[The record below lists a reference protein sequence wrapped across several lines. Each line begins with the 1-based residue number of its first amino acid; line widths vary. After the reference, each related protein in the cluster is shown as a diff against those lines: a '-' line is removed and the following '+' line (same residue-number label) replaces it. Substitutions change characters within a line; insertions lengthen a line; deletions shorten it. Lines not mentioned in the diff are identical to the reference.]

1 MIVECGLLDLVG
13 VRANAFFGA
22 VWRLKLLGAGASDLV
37 PEQEKFKKKYAAMQ
51 STIKRARH
59 DPRPTIQIIALL
71 RTRVSGECA
80 TRIAQYTA

>member
-51 STIKRARH
+51 NTIKRARH

-71 RTRVSGECA
+71 RTRVECA